1 MARLSRTQGKSGRE
15 GPPPEL
21 TVNVRIEEPGGPF
34 NTYTYDQQRGT
45 LRLAGVHHRPPS
57 GVERGAVLNTLGE
70 EDGPLEALIVV
81 ASPTSKGCIV
91 ETRVVGGVAV
101 STPEAEKLYLVGV
114 PVVGSV
120 RAEVRGADEL
130 LAAQCQAIGDAA
142 ASEHRQGP
150 LRWISFAEAEA
161 VLREATKAYWENKA
175 KTSGVRYAAAWKA
188 QPLSGRWA
196 SGDEAEPH
204 TWAEYLVPSLP
215 FRFQGYVEELLL
227 PDERLLFFVQRPPF
241 VPGGAW
247 GLLRRQKLRQG
258 LLVITD
264 RQVMVMLD
272 SLPPDSTMVAWGY
285 IAKASAVERL
295 TGAWLDSR
303 DSTCEI
309 GFALDAA
316 GGAER
321 YTMTFPAEHA
331 EALQEAVSLLEG
343 FARPPTST
351 AARRLY
357 NDKPSAGPAS
367 DEGEETDVEAKYPHL
382 RDLLHRV
389 GSTENVLAAAAARPV
404 EGRGLGPA
412 LALTPTKLVLSPGGS
427 HKDLRTG
434 CQEYPVASISSVE
447 LTQSLVACRFEVF
460 VPTAEEVD
468 KVTLKYHYPDAPS
481 FLKAFIALRH
491 LLGQPIPLA
500 DEPNGHVRARA
511 SSSA

>member
-1 MARLSRTQGKSGRE
+1 MARLSRGRADDSRDE
-15 GPPPEL
+15 PPAEL
-21 TVNVRIEEPGGPF
+21 TVNVRIEEPGGTF
-34 NTYTYDQQRGT
+34 NTYSYDQQRGT
-45 LRLAGVHHRPPS
+45 LRLTGVHHRPPS
-57 GVERGAVLNTLGE
+57 GIERGAVLNTLSE

-91 ETRVVGGVAV
+91 EARVVGGVAV
-101 STPEAEKLYLVGV
+101 STPEAGKLYLVGV

-120 RAEVRGADEL
+120 RARVRRVDEL
-130 LAAQCQAIGDAA
+130 LVAERQAIGAAA

-150 LRWISFAEAEA
+150 LRWISCVEAEA
-161 VLREATKAYWENKA
+161 VVREATKAYWENKA

-188 QPLSGRWA
+188 HWLSGRRA

-227 PDERLLFFVQRPPF
+227 PDERLLFFVERPSF
-241 VPGGAW
+241 VRSGAW
-247 GLLRRQKLRQG
+247 GLLRHQKLRQG
-258 LLVITD
+258 LLAITD

-309 GFALDAA
+309 GFDLDAA

-321 YTMTFPAEHA
+321 YTMTFPVQHA
-331 EALQEAVSLLEG
+331 EALQEGVSLLKG
-343 FARPPTST
+343 FARPPVST
-351 AARRLY
+351 VVRRLY
-357 NDKPSAGPAS
+357 DDNPPAGLPRS
-367 DEGEETDVEAKYPHL
+367 DDEEVDLEAKYPHL
-382 RDLLHRV
+382 HDLLARV
-389 GSTENVLAAAAARPV
+389 GEDNVLAAAAARPV

-412 LALTPTKLVLSPGGS
+412 LALTTGKLIVFDGGS
-427 HKDLRTG
+427 HKDLRAR
-434 CQEYPVASISSVE
+434 CQEYPVAGISSVE
-447 LTQSLVACRFEVF
+447 ITQSLVGCRFEVF
-460 VPTAEEVD
+460 TPAAEEVD
-468 KVTLKYHYPDAPS
+468 KVTLRYNYPDAPP
-481 FLKAFIALRH
+481 FLKAFITLRH

-500 DEPNGHVRARA
+500 DEPNGHVRARGP
-511 SSSA
+511 SSA

>member
-1 MARLSRTQGKSGRE
+1 VARLSWTQAKGSRE
-15 GPPPEL
+15 EPPPEL
-21 TVNVRIEEPGGPF
+21 TVNVRIEEPGGTF
-34 NTYTYDQQRGT
+34 NTYSYDQQRGT

-91 ETRVVGGVAV
+91 EARVVGGVAV

-120 RAEVRGADEL
+120 RAEVRRADEL
-130 LAAQCQAIGDAA
+130 LAAERQAIGDAA

-150 LRWISFAEAEA
+150 LRWISCAEAEA
-161 VLREATKAYWENKA
+161 VVKEATKAYWENKA
-175 KTSGVRYAAAWKA
+175 KTSGVRYAAAWKT

-196 SGDEAEPH
+196 HDDEAEPH

-227 PDERLLFFVQRPPF
+227 PDERLLFFVERPSF
-241 VPGGAW
+241 VPGGVW

-303 DSTCEI
+303 DSTCEM

-343 FARPPTST
+343 FARPPTAT

-357 NDKPSAGPAS
+357 NDKPSAGPAR
-367 DEGEETDVEAKYPHL
+367 DDGEEGDLEAKHPHL
-382 RDLLHRV
+382 HDLLARV
-389 GSTENVLAAAAARPV
+389 GEDSVLAAAAARPV
-404 EGRGLGPA
+404 DGRGLGPA
-412 LALTPTKLVLSPGGS
+412 LALTAGRLIVFDGGS
-427 HKDLRTG
+427 HKDLQAR
-434 CQEYPVASISSVE
+434 CQEYPVAGISSVE
-447 LTQSLVACRFEVF
+447 ITQSLLGCRFEVF
-460 VPTAEEVD
+460 TPAAEEVD
-468 KVTLKYHYPDAPS
+468 KVTLRYNYPDAPP